1 MLSTSVCLT
10 VKYSSQSFP
19 SCYLSLL
26 DYIHRDNILYIE
38 YIKTKKM
45 SPEDYQA
52 SLVTRAEEAA
62 ADQAAD
68 QISLSSDARPK
79 KRTRTTTTQSSST
92 QQKQQQD
99 EVLVKGD
106 DG

>member
-1 MLSTSVCLT
+1 MQFP
-10 VKYSSQSFP
+10 KSFP

-62 ADQAAD
+62 AWQAADQAAD